1 MTARPV
7 IALVAALIV
16 AVPVLAQAQKKAA
29 PAGGAAADPVIA
41 RVNGEELHRSD
52 FVAVLQTLPAQ
63 ARQMPIEQLYPRVL
77 NEMVVNKMAAQA
89 GRKAKLA
96 EDPEV
101 KRRIQQAQD
110 QIIADTYVGR
120 YVRANVDDAKVKVR
134 YDTYI
139 KTLKPAEQVNARHI
153 LVKTEDEAKAI
164 IAELKN
170 GTDFATLAKDKSTD
184 QDSKASG
191 GDLGWF
197 TKEEMVP
204 AFADAA
210 FKLQKGQFT
219 ETPVKTDFGYH
230 VIKVED
236 RRQAPPP
243 TFEEAKPQVTQLLER
258 DLVTQKLK
266 ELQNSTKIEMFALD
280 GSKLPAPGG
289 SSSGGAPAPAKPGTK
304 AAPAPAPAAP
314 QGPTLLPPEPKD

>member
-1 MTARPV
+1 MTVRPV

-29 PAGGAAADPVIA
+29 PAQGAPADPVIA

-52 FVAVLQTLPAQ
+52 FVAVLQTLPPQ
-63 ARQMPIEQLYPRVL
+63 ARQLPIEQIYPRVL

-184 QDSKASG
+184 QDSKAAG

-230 VIKVED
+230 VIKLED

-314 QGPTLLPPEPKD
+314 QGPSLLPPEPKD

>member
-1 MTARPV
+1 MTVRPV

-29 PAGGAAADPVIA
+29 PAEGAAADPVIA

-110 QIIADTYVGR
+110 QIIADIYVGR

-184 QDSKASG
+184 QDSKAGG

-258 DLVTQKLK
+258 DLVAQKLK

-280 GSKLPAPGG
+280 GSKLPAPGE
-289 SSSGGAPAPAKPGTK
+289 SSSGGARAPAKPGTK